1 MGKHVKLFETYFNIK
16 EVVHGDLSDIK
27 LKIHVPKTE
36 IDFDKFETKLN
47 NVLRLTTQYYKTKC
61 YKNMFIC
68 NIKID
73 ANSYRFSTDFFNH
86 MLNELKIHLD
96 FFKLEVDKS
105 DVVDSEINLYLK

>member
-1 MGKHVKLFETYFNIK
+1 
-16 EVVHGDLSDIK
+16 
-27 LKIHVPKTE
+27 
-36 IDFDKFETKLN
+36 
-47 NVLRLTTQYYKTKC
+47 
-61 YKNMFIC
+61 MFIC

-96 FFKLEVDKS
+96 FFKLEVEKS